1 MITHNLGFPRIGVKR
16 ELKKAIENYWKGE
29 LSEEELFLTAKEL
42 RKRHWQLQ
50 KENGIDLIPV
60 GDFSLYDQ
68 MLDMTAS
75 LGAVPK
81 RFGTSGEVVDI
92 KTYFDMARGKGKS

>member
-1 MITHNLGFPRIGVKR
+1 M
-16 ELKKAIENYWKGE
+16 
-29 LSEEELFLTAKEL
+29 
-42 RKRHWQLQ
+42 
-50 KENGIDLIPV
+50 

-92 KTYFDMARGKGKS
+92 KTYFDMARGKGKSCAMEMTKWFDTNYHYIVPEFTSDQTFKLSSEKIFEEVKEAMEAVAKQGKAR